1 MNLRR
6 QIYVVT
12 TVLSVILLGRC
23 QSGQT
28 VDNVT
33 DNNGVRSEYAEG
45 MNLAAK
51 YCEACHARGGGSIR
65 VAPPL
70 HAIRNHYLEAFP
82 EEGDFIYAMVD
93 FVRHPTREKSVMPGA
108 VEKFG
113 LMSALSYSEDKIEAI
128 AKYLYH
134 VDESDGEEK
143 GKGKHQRKQKHNG
156 QQPSEE
162 IVAFAMQTKKA
173 LGQRLM
179 QAIEQDGAAGAVDFC
194 HIEAIPITD
203 SMSIQLGVSVRRVSD
218 KPRNPDNAATEEERK
233 ILQHMHRQM
242 ERRGEAFAYS
252 DKELGRH
259 YIPITTNAMCLQ
271 CHGKPDEHINAQTFD
286 VINARYPNDLAIG
299 YDVDQIRGMFVVE
312 E

>member
-1 MNLRR
+1 MGLSR
-6 QIYVVT
+6 QIYVVL
-12 TVLSVILLGRC
+12 TVLLVILLGRC

-28 VDNVT
+28 ADNVSG
-33 DNNGVRSEYAEG
+33 NEGVNSEYAEG
-45 MNLAAK
+45 KDLAAK
-51 YCEACHARGGGSIR
+51 YCEACHAKGGGRMR

-70 HAIRNHYLEAFP
+70 QAVRNHYLDAFP
-82 EEGDFIYAMVD
+82 EEEDFIYAMVD

-128 AKYLYH
+128 AKYMYH

-143 GKGKHQRKQKHNG
+143 GKGKRKRKQKHKD

-173 LGQRLM
+173 LGQQLM
-179 QAIEQDGAAGAVDFC
+179 QAIEREGAAGAVDFC

-203 SMSIQLGVSVRRVSD
+203 SMSKHLGVSVRRVSD
-218 KPRNPDNAATEEERK
+218 KPRNPDNAATAEEQK
-233 ILQHMHRQM
+233 ILQRMHRQM

-271 CHGKPDEHINAQTFD
+271 CHGNPDEHINAQTFD